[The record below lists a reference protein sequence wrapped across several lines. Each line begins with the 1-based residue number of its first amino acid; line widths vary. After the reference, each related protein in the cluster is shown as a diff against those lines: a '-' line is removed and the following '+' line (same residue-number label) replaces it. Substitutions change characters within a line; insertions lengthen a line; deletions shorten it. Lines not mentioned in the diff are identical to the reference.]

1 MDVITRFRHTYRD
14 LCQVEPDALNKLYTD
29 DVVFI
34 DPITTH
40 RGLPQVQ
47 EYFSNLLVH
56 ANSCEFDISDILEC
70 KSKTSQTIKKQT
82 LRNQPNVYSIYHS
95 SDTSISSPRDFSAY
109 WFTNSNH
116 CELCNRQLNT
126 SWRENNQKKACS
138 RVFEWQH
145 GGRLAAVMRW
155 NRIRN

>member
-70 KSKTSQTIKKQT
+70 KSKTSQITHVANWTMTLVLKQKNKIITLDGTTQLSVKNDLIVYHKDYYDVGEMVYEHIPLLGFVIKRIK
-82 LRNQPNVYSIYHS
+82 R
-95 SDTSISSPRDFSAY
+95 
-109 WFTNSNH
+109 
-116 CELCNRQLNT
+116 
-126 SWRENNQKKACS
+126 K
-138 RVFEWQH
+138 
-145 GGRLAAVMRW
+145 LAL
-155 NRIRN
+155 